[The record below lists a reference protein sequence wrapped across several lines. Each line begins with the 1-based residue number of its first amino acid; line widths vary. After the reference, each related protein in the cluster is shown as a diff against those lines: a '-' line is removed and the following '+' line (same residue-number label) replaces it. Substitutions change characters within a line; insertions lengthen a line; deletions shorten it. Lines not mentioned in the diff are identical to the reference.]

1 MSDSMIIIETNSA
14 TTNINNLHSN
24 QTSSSQLLNNK
35 QLLNYGALT
44 IEDVYSVAKEFIK
57 GN

>member
-1 MSDSMIIIETNSA
+1 MSDSMIIVETNSA
-14 TTNINNLHSN
+14 TSNINNLHSN

>member
-1 MSDSMIIIETNSA
+1 MIIVETNSA